1 MALDLYLTQ
10 KMDKQFVGFSLLF
23 GLTMLTSEI
32 WSMLEIWMLIPTV
45 TGLPETQ
52 RAQVKTVHKL

>member
-1 MALDLYLTQ
+1 
-10 KMDKQFVGFSLLF
+10 
-23 GLTMLTSEI
+23 MLTSEI

-52 RAQVKTVHKL
+52 TDWVRTISRLYPPACYGSID

>member
-1 MALDLYLTQ
+1 M
-10 KMDKQFVGFSLLF
+10 
-23 GLTMLTSEI
+23 LTMLTSEI

-52 RAQVKTVHKL
+52 MDWVRTIFKPSSLLCY